1 MENYRMN
8 YNACRSCR
16 VMPREAVRKTPPFSN
31 DCGCSDKVENT
42 GVYTHADHLPLTM
55 AYVPFQQFHTT
66 FELHKA
72 LQVGT
77 VFPELCKPFC
87 GKRGVRR

>member
-1 MENYRMN
+1 MT
-8 YNACRSCR
+8 A
-16 VMPREAVRKTPPFSN
+16 AVPTKWKILVFIPMQTIS
-31 DCGCSDKVENT
+31 
-42 GVYTHADHLPLTM
+42 PLTM